1 MSEQQQAH
9 PTTTE
14 SELIAVRRDKLAKIR
29 ELGID
34 PYGARFDVTTTPAG
48 LKADFQEDKQVAVAG
63 RLLAIRDMG
72 KSQFFVIGDVRGK
85 IQGFLHKNEVDETT
99 WKLWKLLDRGDWVGI
114 RGTTFLTRTGE
125 PTVKVSGLTILSKS
139 LRPLPDKWHGLAD
152 KEVTYRKRHLD
163 LISNEESASLFVT
176 RSLMIAEIRRF
187 LQERGYLEVETPMLQ
202 DVAGGAAAKPFE
214 TYHNALDMPLTLRI
228 APELFL
234 KRLMVG
240 GFTKIFELNRSFRNE
255 GIDRRHNPEFTMLEA
270 YCACG
275 DFETMAN
282 MVEELICHLAEKFCG
297 GLQIDHKDAEGNV
310 LYTIDLSRPWKRADY
325 QDLIRGVAG
334 EDWFDISP
342 EARRARCEELGVE
355 ISPDMK
361 DVDVSQQVYEK
372 LVEEKTMNPCFVT
385 HVAKDLVPLAKLNRE
400 NPDVVDVYELV
411 INGQEISPGYSELN
425 DPDVQKERL
434 EHQAAGETQ
443 RVDYDFI
450 ETLEY
455 GMPSAGGIGIG
466 IDRVVMM
473 LTGASSIRDVLLFP
487 TMKPLDSDKKA
498 ADAAQN
504 APEAAAPAEEAKA
517 EVTPEPIDFS
527 NVQIEPLFTD
537 YVDFDTFSKSDF
549 RAVKVK
555 ECEAV
560 KKSKKL
566 LKFVLDDGTGV
577 DRVILSGIHEYYE
590 PEELVG
596 KTCIAIT
603 NLPPRAMMGI
613 DSCGMLISA
622 VHHENGEEK
631 LHLLMV
637 DPHIPAGAKLY

>member
-240 GFTKIFELNRSFRNE
+240 GFTKFR
-255 GIDRRHNPEFTMLEA
+255 
-270 YCACG
+270 
-275 DFETMAN
+275 
-282 MVEELICHLAEKFCG
+282 
-297 GLQIDHKDAEGNV
+297 
-310 LYTIDLSRPWKRADY
+310 
-325 QDLIRGVAG
+325 
-334 EDWFDISP
+334 
-342 EARRARCEELGVE
+342 
-355 ISPDMK
+355 
-361 DVDVSQQVYEK
+361 
-372 LVEEKTMNPCFVT
+372 
-385 HVAKDLVPLAKLNRE
+385 
-400 NPDVVDVYELV
+400 
-411 INGQEISPGYSELN
+411 
-425 DPDVQKERL
+425 
-434 EHQAAGETQ
+434 TQ
-443 RVDYDFI
+443 
-450 ETLEY
+450 
-455 GMPSAGGIGIG
+455 P
-466 IDRVVMM
+466 
-473 LTGASSIRDVLLFP
+473 
-487 TMKPLDSDKKA
+487 
-498 ADAAQN
+498 Q
-504 APEAAAPAEEAKA
+504 
-517 EVTPEPIDFS
+517 
-527 NVQIEPLFTD
+527 
-537 YVDFDTFSKSDF
+537 
-549 RAVKVK
+549 
-555 ECEAV
+555 
-560 KKSKKL
+560 
-566 LKFVLDDGTGV
+566 
-577 DRVILSGIHEYYE
+577 
-590 PEELVG
+590 
-596 KTCIAIT
+596 
-603 NLPPRAMMGI
+603 LPQ
-613 DSCGMLISA
+613 
-622 VHHENGEEK
+622 
-631 LHLLMV
+631 
-637 DPHIPAGAKLY
+637 

>member
-255 GIDRRHNPEFTMLEA
+255 GIDRRHNPEFTSIELYQA
-270 YCACG
+270 Y
-275 DFETMAN
+275 
-282 MVEELICHLAEKFCG
+282 
-297 GLQIDHKDAEGNV
+297 
-310 LYTIDLSRPWKRADY
+310 ADY
-325 QDLIRGVAG
+325 H
-334 EDWFDISP
+334 
-342 EARRARCEELGVE
+342 E
-355 ISPDMK
+355 IMD
-361 DVDVSQQVYEK
+361 
-372 LVEEKTMNPCFVT
+372 LVEEMYIYVTQKVCGTLKIQYQGKEINMEGPWTRMTMAESVKKYSGIDYYAWENDEQARKECEARGVHVEANAVKGECLEACFDEFVEKNLIQPT
-385 HVAKDLVPLAKLNRE
+385 FITDYPVAISPLAKRKKDE
-400 NPDVVDVYELV
+400 PDMTERFEFFANCSELG
-411 INGQEISPGYSELN
+411 NAFSELN
-425 DPDVQKERL
+425 DPIDQRKRFES
-434 EHQAAGETQ
+434 QAAAKRAQGLHAD
-443 RVDYDFI
+443 VDEDYI
-450 ETLEY
+450 CALEY
-455 GMPSAGGIGIG
+455 GMPPTGGLGFGVDRLVMLLTDSA
-466 IDRVVMM
+466 
-473 LTGASSIRDVLLFP
+473 SIRDVLLFP
-487 TMKPLDSDKKA
+487 TMKPL
-498 ADAAQN
+498 
-504 APEAAAPAEEAKA
+504 
-517 EVTPEPIDFS
+517 
-527 NVQIEPLFTD
+527 
-537 YVDFDTFSKSDF
+537 
-549 RAVKVK
+549 
-555 ECEAV
+555 
-560 KKSKKL
+560 
-566 LKFVLDDGTGV
+566 G
-577 DRVILSGIHEYYE
+577 
-590 PEELVG
+590 
-596 KTCIAIT
+596 
-603 NLPPRAMMGI
+603 
-613 DSCGMLISA
+613 
-622 VHHENGEEK
+622 
-631 LHLLMV
+631 
-637 DPHIPAGAKLY
+637 